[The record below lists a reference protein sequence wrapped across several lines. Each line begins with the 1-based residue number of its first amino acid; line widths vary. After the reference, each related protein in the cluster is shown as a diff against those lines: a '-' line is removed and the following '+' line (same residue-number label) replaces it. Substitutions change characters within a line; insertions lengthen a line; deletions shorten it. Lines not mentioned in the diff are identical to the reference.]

1 MLDRSVDAKQENYPA
16 AGLDVAETVRE
27 LSSRELAPLVSKIDS
42 EGLYPESVMRAFGR
56 AGAFARHLPGETP
69 GGPDLVAAIRAM
81 AAAGEH
87 CLSTAV
93 CMWCQNA
100 LAWYIFAS
108 ANEGLKADLG
118 RRVAS
123 GEALGGTGISNP
135 MKAFFGIEKI
145 RLRGRRVDGGY
156 LVHGALPY
164 VSNLGADHYFGAVF
178 EVEDAPKRYVMAIVP
193 CGGAGVALSDNTKF
207 VALDG
212 TRTFSVEL
220 RAAAGGHG
228 HRVDPRLHRAHE
240 SGQGS
245 ARPRQQIPRRSAG
258 AALRQACGDRSLHIS
273 ARRNAVRH
281 RPGLLAS
288 RDRGTHRD
296 RRDRGGCGACRDAS
310 LRRSRL
316 RRQCRRPAPA
326 A

>member
-87 CLSTAV
+87 CLSTAF

-123 GEALGGTGISNP
+123 GEVLGGTGLSNP
-135 MKAFFGIEKI
+135 MK
-145 RLRGRRVDGGY
+145 R
-156 LVHGALPY
+156 
-164 VSNLGADHYFGAVF
+164 S
-178 EVEDAPKRYVMAIVP
+178 
-193 CGGAGVALSDNTKF
+193 
-207 VALDG
+207 
-212 TRTFSVEL
+212 
-220 RAAAGGHG
+220 
-228 HRVDPRLHRAHE
+228 
-240 SGQGS
+240 SGS
-245 ARPRQQIPRRSAG
+245 RRSASEASVST
-258 AALRQACGDRSLHIS
+258 AAIWCRGPCPMSRIS
-273 ARRNAVRH
+273 ARTIISARCSK
-281 RPGLLAS
+281 S
-288 RDRGTHRD
+288 R
-296 RRDRGGCGACRDAS
+296 
-310 LRRSRL
+310 
-316 RRQCRRPAPA
+316 
-326 A
+326 